1 MKKATA
7 LMLAFLM
14 LATLLTGCG
23 APAPEPELPVE
34 EPEQIQPEEQP
45 AEPVVIDPFA
55 PDFSAPEAPSAG
67 EPVGDSALPVR
78 PADRPNLTLQTACYW
93 NDFVVEVPLVV
104 GVDTETAR
112 QMNEE
117 FAALAQEFAAWNVTE
132 TERQGWTEWNSR
144 LYPGDDYLQVV
155 LTRTNFPTYG
165 LDVGEVKTWSY
176 DVANDR
182 MVTLEEALKGV
193 NLTRERIDQLLLQ
206 QAAGAEDGRLENIT
220 GSELVGFRILSE
232 YATDFYWRITNEKE
246 GADPWVYFYT
256 LHCGKDGYCTLMY
269 HLDDRDLQR

>member
-7 LMLAFLM
+7 LMLVFLM
-14 LATLLTGCG
+14 MAALLTGCG
-23 APAPEPELPVE
+23 ATAPEPELPAE
-34 EPEQIQPEEQP
+34 GSEQIQPEEQS

-55 PDFSAPEAPSAG
+55 PDFPASGTPSAG
-67 EPVGDSALPVR
+67 ELVGDSALPVR

-93 NDFVVEVPLVV
+93 NDFVVEIPLVV
-104 GVDTETAR
+104 GVETETAR

-182 MVTLEEALKGV
+182 MVTMEEALKGV

-206 QAAGAEDGRLENIT
+206 QAAGAEDSRLENIT
-220 GSELVGFRILSE
+220 GTELVGFRILSE
-232 YATDFYWRITNEKE
+232 YTTDFYWKITNEKE

-256 LHCGKDGYCTLMY
+256 LRCGKDGYCTLMY
-269 HLDDRDLQR
+269 HLNDRDLQR